1 MLTTK
6 FVKVTTVEQC
16 VKDNDFSKAT
26 KPVNSVTNESMLM
39 ASPPNSLFENCE
51 ISEQY
56 VANLYRSVRELY
68 TKNFRILLERPV

>member
-1 MLTTK
+1 M
-6 FVKVTTVEQC
+6 FVKVTTVEEC

-39 ASPPNSLFENCE
+39 ASPPNRKYSLFENCE

-56 VANLYRSVRELY
+56 VANVYRSVRELY
-68 TKNFRILLERPV
+68 IKIFRIL